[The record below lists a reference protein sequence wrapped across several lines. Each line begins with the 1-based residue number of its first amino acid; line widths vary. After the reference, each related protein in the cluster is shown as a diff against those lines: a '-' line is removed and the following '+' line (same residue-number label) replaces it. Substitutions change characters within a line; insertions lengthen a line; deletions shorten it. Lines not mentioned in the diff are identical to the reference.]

1 MSKIF
6 IVFMYSTSTG
16 VCHWPVLGQTNQVNI
31 WKIISLDTHL
41 QFIISSV
48 CKFLMWSHPI
58 TFTTFPCY
66 LILSH
71 FPPSHVIS
79 SYHASHLLMWSHP
92 ITLPTF
98 SCDLILSR
106 FPPSHVIS
114 SYHASHLLMW
124 SHPITLPTKSL
135 HVYHACNMTNS
146 SSLFLS
152 P

>member
-114 SYHASHLLMW
+114 SYHASHQKSSCLPCMQHDQLIFLV
-124 SHPITLPTKSL
+124 SITLK
-135 HVYHACNMTNS
+135 VQ
-146 SSLFLS
+146 
-152 P
+152 